1 MNKYQIAGYDNLE
14 RGFSRDIEIHSHNE
28 EFFATFQYEK
38 FLLKAEPHPSEQ
50 AALAT
55 LITQLHE
62 HGYSQLRSRIHFR
75 GEHYL
80 GNQEIWE
87 DHPDPE
93 QSNWWARWRE
103 AFLRIWNK
111 DRY

>member
-14 RGFSRDIEIHSHNE
+14 RGFSRDIEIHNRNG
-28 EFFATFQYEK
+28 EFFAIFQYEK
-38 FLLKAEPHPSEQ
+38 FLLKAEPQPSEQ

-62 HGYSQLRSRIHFR
+62 RGYSQLRSRIHFR

-87 DHPDPE
+87 DHPDPD
-93 QSNWWARWRE
+93 QPNWWIRWRE
-103 AFLRIWNK
+103 FFLRIWSK
-111 DRY
+111 DHS